1 MLIPFTGATAAQ
13 IVPEIA
19 PETAHLTI
27 FQRTPNWV
35 VYRMD
40 MRVWK
45 PIRALFKWF
54 PPLLWKLRKVM
65 MDTREPFFE
74 ALVRPSTKSSAWFE
88 SEAKKHMRK
97 QLPDRPD
104 LWEKLTPDYPVG
116 CKRILLTDDYYPTLL
131 RDNVTLETGA
141 INRIT
146 ESGIVVNGEERQF
159 DLIIL
164 ATGFRTVE
172 FMHPIKVYG
181 ANGTPL
187 SEVWQKGAR
196 ALYGVTVES
205 LPNFGMLYGPNTNL
219 GHNSII
225 LMIEAQA
232 RYILTLIDA
241 VLRARQAGGSLAI
254 TPRKQRLDEFNHQ
267 VQTELADSSFAHPN
281 CRSWYKN
288 EEGLV
293 TNNWSRNVIDY
304 QKILS
309 KVHWDDFEYD
319 GTGPVVVQKKESR
332 DRQAVTN
339 IGRVRE
345 ESLISLKQFVA
356 MTGVIGV
363 IGLVMKR
370 APHLLPQM
378 VQRLV
383 GGK

>member
-1 MLIPFTGATAAQ
+1 
-13 IVPEIA
+13 
-19 PETAHLTI
+19 
-27 FQRTPNWV
+27 
-35 VYRMD
+35 
-40 MRVWK
+40 
-45 PIRALFKWF
+45 
-54 PPLLWKLRKVM
+54 M
-65 MDTREPFFE
+65 MDTREPVFE
-74 ALVRPSTKSSAWFE
+74 ALGRTSTKSSAWFE
-88 SEAKKHMRK
+88 NEAKKHMRK

-146 ESGIVVNGEERQF
+146 ENGIVVNGEERQF

-172 FMHPIKVYG
+172 FMHPIKIYG

-187 SEVWQKGAR
+187 SEVWEKGAR

-254 TPRKQRLDEFNHQ
+254 TPRKQLLEEFNHQ
-267 VQTELADSSFAHPN
+267 VQTELAHSSFAHPN

-288 EEGLV
+288 EDGLV
-293 TNNWSRNVIDY
+293 TNNWSRNVVDY
-304 QKILS
+304 QKLLS
-309 KVHWDDFEYD
+309 KVRWDDFDYE

-332 DRQAVTN
+332 DRRAVMN

-345 ESLISLKQFVA
+345 ESLISLKQYVA

-363 IGLVMKR
+363 VALVMKK
-370 APHLLPQM
+370 APHLLPRV
-378 VQRLV
+378 VQQL